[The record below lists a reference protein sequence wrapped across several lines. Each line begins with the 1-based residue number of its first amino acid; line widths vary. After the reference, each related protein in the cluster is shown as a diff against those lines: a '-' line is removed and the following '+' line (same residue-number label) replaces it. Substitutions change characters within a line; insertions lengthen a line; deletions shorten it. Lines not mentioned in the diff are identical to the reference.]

1 MRERSNA
8 ERPVAETQIVPHNIE
23 AEQAVLGAVF
33 IEPACLAEVSLVVKT
48 PEMFYR
54 ASHQHIYRAILD
66 LSARGAEIDWVHVTE
81 EVRRRGGL
89 EACGGAET
97 LTAYLSEIS
106 HAVPS
111 AYGAEGYA
119 SMVRDRYVM
128 REIMHTA
135 GEIRSMALEETRTP
149 GEVIDRLERKVFE
162 LAAARYHGETHN
174 FMELLSQVIAQ
185 QQQMK
190 EWRMSHNADRLPGL
204 SSGYSDLDQMTTG
217 WKGGELIVVGARP
230 GQGKTSLALNIA
242 ENVALTTQDRREDG
256 KGGVLLFSLEMT
268 GTEIVQRILCARAG
282 VDLRAAKLGVF
293 RGDDEARLN
302 EAKNQLATAQVY
314 IDDSFTLN
322 LSEIR
327 SKSRRLKE
335 RADIELI
342 IVDYLQLVKDN
353 ERLDRHLQIGNI
365 SRGLKALARELDVP
379 VIAAAQLNRGVEQRS
394 TREKKPMLA
403 DLRESGSI
411 EQDADQVIMLYPLQG
426 TEGEGPQPSQ
436 DSYPVDLIVAKNR
449 NGPTGDVH
457 MVFNRR
463 FTRFELA
470 ARVPTHFARIP
481 QA

>member
-1 MRERSNA
+1 M
-8 ERPVAETQIVPHNIE
+8 AETPVTVPHNIE
-23 AEQAVLGAVF
+23 AEQAVLGAIF
-33 IEPACLAEVSLVVKT
+33 IDNACLSEIAPILKS

-54 ASHQHIYRAILD
+54 ASHQHIYEAMMS
-66 LSARGAEIDWVHVTE
+66 LSARGAEIDWVHVSE
-81 EVRRRGGL
+81 EVRKQGAL
-89 EACGGAET
+89 EACGGAE
-97 LTAYLSEIS
+97 LLNAYLSEVS

-111 AYGAEGYA
+111 AYGASGYA
-119 SMVRDRYVM
+119 TIVRDRYVL
-128 REIMHTA
+128 REVVHST
-135 GEIRSMALEETRTP
+135 GEIRAMAMEETRSP
-149 GEVIDRLERKVFE
+149 QEVIETMERKVFE

-174 FMELLSQVIAQ
+174 FLALLNQVIEQ
-185 QQQMK
+185 QQKMK
-190 EWRMSHNADRLPGL
+190 DWRAGHDSHILPGL
-204 SSGYSDLDQMTTG
+204 SSGYSDLDQFTTG
-217 WKGGELIVVGARP
+217 WKSGELIVVGARP

-242 ENVALTTQDRREDG
+242 ENVALSTHERREDG

-282 VDLRAAKLGVF
+282 VDLRAAKLGIF
-293 RGDDEARLN
+293 HGDDETRLKQ
-302 EAKNQLATAQVY
+302 AKAQLANAQIY

-327 SKSRRLKE
+327 SKARRLKE

-353 ERLDRHLQIGNI
+353 EKLDRHLQIGNI
-365 SRGLKALARELDVP
+365 SRGLKALARELKVP

-394 TREKKPMLA
+394 TREKRPMLA

-411 EQDADQVIMLYPLQG
+411 EQDADQVVMIYQQIAEDG
-426 TEGEGPQPSQ
+426 TNAPGQ

-457 MVFNRR
+457 MMFHRR

-470 ARVPTHFARIP
+470 ARALPSDFARTP
-481 QA
+481 A